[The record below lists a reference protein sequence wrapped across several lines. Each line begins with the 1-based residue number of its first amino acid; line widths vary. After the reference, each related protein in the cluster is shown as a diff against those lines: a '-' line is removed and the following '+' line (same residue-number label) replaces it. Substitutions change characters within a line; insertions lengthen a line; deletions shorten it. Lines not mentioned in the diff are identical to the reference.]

1 MGIVEGEGGGDGHL
15 FWIML
20 LVGVGLKSSGD
31 PGRDF
36 SCWELLLQGL
46 LVGLGR
52 GGDGWSWG
60 ELGVGACGRVGL
72 GVGLNSWGEELWL
85 VYSKL
90 LVRGMHGV
98 TDRASLNWLL
108 GVSCTVL
115 VLSSVVDGGGGSDRI
130 SGEVIGSS
138 A

>member
-1 MGIVEGEGGGDGHL
+1 
-15 FWIML
+15 ML

-60 ELGVGACGRVGL
+60 ELGVGVGVGACGRVGL

-98 TDRASLNWLL
+98 TDRASLNWLH

-115 VLSSVVDGGGGSDRI
+115 VLSSGVGGGSDRI

>member
-1 MGIVEGEGGGDGHL
+1 M
-15 FWIML
+15 
-20 LVGVGLKSSGD
+20 
-31 PGRDF
+31 
-36 SCWELLLQGL
+36 
-46 LVGLGR
+46 
-52 GGDGWSWG
+52 
-60 ELGVGACGRVGL
+60 
-72 GVGLNSWGEELWL
+72 GLNSWGEELWL

-98 TDRASLNWLL
+98 TDRASLNWLF

-115 VLSSVVDGGGGSDRI
+115 VLSSGVGGGSDRI

>member
-1 MGIVEGEGGGDGHL
+1 MGIVEGEGGGDGQL

-36 SCWELLLQGL
+36 SCWELQLQGL

-60 ELGVGACGRVGL
+60 ELGVGVGACGRVGL

-98 TDRASLNWLL
+98 TDRASLNWLH
-108 GVSCTVL
+108 GVGA
-115 VLSSVVDGGGGSDRI
+115 VVRRWGRL
-130 SGEVIGSS
+130 
-138 A
+138 

>member
-1 MGIVEGEGGGDGHL
+1 MV
-15 FWIML
+15 
-20 LVGVGLKSSGD
+20 S
-31 PGRDF
+31 PG
-36 SCWELLLQGL
+36 
-46 LVGLGR
+46 
-52 GGDGWSWG
+52 G
-60 ELGVGACGRVGL
+60 ELGVGACGRVRL

-98 TDRASLNWLL
+98 TDRASLNWLY

-115 VLSSVVDGGGGSDRI
+115 VLSSGVGGGGWGGGSSDRV
-130 SGEVIGSS
+130 SGEVISSS

>member
-1 MGIVEGEGGGDGHL
+1 
-15 FWIML
+15 ML

-31 PGRDF
+31 PGWDF

-98 TDRASLNWLL
+98 TDRASLNWLH
-108 GVSCTVL
+108 GVSCMVL
-115 VLSSVVDGGGGSDRI
+115 ALSSGIGGGSDRI

>member
-1 MGIVEGEGGGDGHL
+1 M
-15 FWIML
+15 
-20 LVGVGLKSSGD
+20 GVGLKSSGD

-52 GGDGWSWG
+52 GGDSWSWG
-60 ELGVGACGRVGL
+60 ELGVGVGACGRVGL

-98 TDRASLNWLL
+98 TDRASLNWLH

-115 VLSSVVDGGGGSDRI
+115 VLSSGVGGGWRYGVQNDDGLYMLKHEIYIRFTTSKQL
-130 SGEVIGSS
+130 
-138 A
+138 